1 MEFQNIRIETIPQN
15 MKNFKFTISG
25 NTYEVEIK
33 DFEGNIANIEV
44 NGTLYVVELHREVR
58 KTKTPTLVRAE
69 IPVSGRE
76 KIEKREKGDPVP
88 ILAPLPGNILEIFV
102 KPGDKIK
109 KGQMLLVMEAMKMEN
124 KIQSDKEGIVES
136 VRVSPGSS
144 VLQGDVLI
152 ELV

>member
-1 MEFQNIRIETIPQN
+1 

-33 DFEGNIANIEV
+33 DFDGNHANIEV
-44 NGTLYVVELHREVR
+44 NGTTYAVEVHREIK

-69 IPVSGRE
+69 IPVSGRD
-76 KIEKREKGDPVP
+76 KIEKREKGAP
-88 ILAPLPGNILEIFV
+88 IAIVSPLPGNIIEIMV
-102 KPGDKIK
+102 KPGDVIK
-109 KGQMLLVMEAMKMEN
+109 KGQILLVMEAMKMEN
-124 KIQSDKEGIVES
+124 KIQSDNEGVVES
-136 VRVSPGSS
+136 VRVTVGSS